1 MAVYTNI
8 SDEELRVF
16 LESFDLGTLVSFR
29 GIAEGVENSNFY
41 ICTSKGKYILT
52 LYEKRV
58 KVQEL
63 PWFLGFMRYL
73 ASQGVTCPQPIPDRQ
88 GRTLKKLAHR
98 PAAITT
104 FLTGIWPRVVKLEN
118 CRPLGRSLAQLHLAG
133 WNYPQERAN
142 SFGVEAW
149 SSLLVSCAHGA
160 DRVQSGIF
168 QELSDALSR
177 IQTFWPKQEQGLRKE
192 RGQKNTSF
200 YLPRGQIHADL
211 FPDNVFFHNYEVS
224 GIIDFYF
231 ACTDFLAYDIAICLN
246 AWCFSAEGIFN
257 RVFSRHILQGYEEI
271 RPLEP
276 AERHMMPLFAQGAAL
291 RFLLTRLYDWI
302 HAPTWGMVTLKDP
315 LEYLIRLRFHQR
327 VEGMCDYGL

>member
-104 FLTGIWPRVVKLEN
+104 FLTGTWPRVVKLEN
-118 CRPLGRSLAQLHLAG
+118 CRPLGRALAQLHLAG
-133 WNYPQERAN
+133 MNYPQERAN

-231 ACTDFLAYDIAICLN
+231 ACTDFLA
-246 AWCFSAEGIFN
+246 
-257 RVFSRHILQGYEEI
+257 
-271 RPLEP
+271 
-276 AERHMMPLFAQGAAL
+276 
-291 RFLLTRLYDWI
+291 
-302 HAPTWGMVTLKDP
+302 
-315 LEYLIRLRFHQR
+315 
-327 VEGMCDYGL
+327 

>member
-1 MAVYTNI
+1 M
-8 SDEELRVF
+8 
-16 LESFDLGTLVSFR
+16 
-29 GIAEGVENSNFY
+29 
-41 ICTSKGKYILT
+41 
-52 LYEKRV
+52 
-58 KVQEL
+58 
-63 PWFLGFMRYL
+63 
-73 ASQGVTCPQPIPDRQ
+73 
-88 GRTLKKLAHR
+88 
-98 PAAITT
+98 
-104 FLTGIWPRVVKLEN
+104 VKLEN
-118 CRPLGRSLAQLHLAG
+118 CRPLGRALAQLHLAG

-177 IQTFWPKQEQGLRKE
+177 IQTLWPKQEQGLRKE

-302 HAPTWGMVTLKDP
+302 HAPTCGMVTLKDP